1 MRRTRRGAARS
12 GAGAP
17 PRAVQKRRAAAD
29 TGRMP
34 HRLRLPHRLLAAA
47 ALATLTS
54 ALLALPARAGAEPY
68 LPPAGTVFAGVASGD
83 DVADFEQRTG
93 THPAVWQQWIQWG
106 KPFAYA
112 FDRARGARA
121 RLMLHVSTAAGQNR
135 SGSISPGAIAR
146 GDGDAYLLSLNAAMA
161 AQGAPV
167 YVRLM
172 GEMNNCDLAYSA
184 YNCNGSRRSPDFSS
198 ARFVQAWR
206 RMVLVLRG
214 GDVAALNARL
224 AALRLPPVR
233 GAAGTLPAPQ
243 VAFVWSPMT
252 GGSPM
257 ISALAPERYWP
268 GGAYVDWIG
277 TSFYSKF
284 PNFRFLEPYYAHFA
298 ARYRKPFVFAE
309 WGMWG
314 ADRPGFV
321 RDLFAWVG
329 RHPGVRMM
337 VYNQGAPSPGLFRL
351 GRYPRAAAVVRSS
364 LASPRFAQ
372 VAPEFAG

>member
-1 MRRTRRGAARS
+1 M
-12 GAGAP
+12 
-17 PRAVQKRRAAAD
+17 
-29 TGRMP
+29 
-34 HRLRLPHRLLAAA
+34 RLRLSMLRRLMAFAV
-47 ALATLTS
+47 LATVASVVLG
-54 ALLALPARAGAEPY
+54 APARAGAEPY
-68 LPPAGTVFAGVASGD
+68 VPPAGTIFAGVASGD

-106 KPFAYA
+106 KPFDYA
-112 FDRARGARA
+112 FERAGRARA

-135 SGSISPGAIAR
+135 RGSISPGAIAR
-146 GDGDAYLLSLNAAMA
+146 GDGDAYLLALNAAIA

-172 GEMNNCDLAYSA
+172 GEMNNCDLAYSS
-184 YNCNGSRRSPDFSS
+184 YDCDGSRRPADWSA
-198 ARFVQAWR
+198 ARFVRAWQR
-206 RMVLVLRG
+206 AVLVLRG
-214 GDVAALNARL
+214 GDVATLNARL
-224 AALRLPPVR
+224 AALHLPAVR
-233 GAAGTLPAPQ
+233 GAAGALPAPR

-257 ISALAPERYWP
+257 IAPLRPERYWP
-268 GGAYVDWIG
+268 GSAYVDWIG

-298 ARYRKPFVFAE
+298 ARYRKPFAFAE

-314 ADRPGFV
+314 ADDPGFA
-321 RDLFAWVG
+321 RDLFGWVA
-329 RHPGVRMM
+329 RHPRVRMM

-351 GRYPRAAAVVRSS
+351 GRYPRAAAVVRRG

-372 VAPEFAG
+372 FAPEFAG

>member
-1 MRRTRRGAARS
+1 MR
-12 GAGAP
+12 
-17 PRAVQKRRAAAD
+17 VL
-29 TGRMP
+29 
-34 HRLRLPHRLLAAA
+34 LRHLLAAA
-47 ALATLTS
+47 ALAAVTG

-68 LPPAGTVFAGVASGD
+68 TPPPGTVFAGLASGD

-106 KPFAYA
+106 KPFGYA
-112 FDRARGARA
+112 FERARGARA
-121 RLMLHVSTAAGQNR
+121 RLMLHVSTAAGQNQR
-135 SGSISPGAIAR
+135 GSITPGAIAR
-146 GDGDAYLLSLNAAMA
+146 GDGDAYLLQLNAAIA

-172 GEMNNCDLAYSA
+172 GEMNNCDLAYSS
-184 YNCNGSRRSPDFSS
+184 YNCNGTRRPADYSA
-198 ARFVQAWR
+198 ARFLQAWR
-206 RMVLVLRG
+206 RAVLILRG
-214 GDVAALNARL
+214 GDVGALNARL
-224 AALRLPPVR
+224 AALHLPPVR
-233 GAAGTLPAPQ
+233 GASAALPAPQ

-257 ISALAPERYWP
+257 IAALRPERYWP

-298 ARYRKPFVFAE
+298 ARYRKPFAFAE
-309 WGMWG
+309 WAMWG
-314 ADRPGFV
+314 SDNPGFA
-321 RDLFAWVG
+321 RDLFGWVR
-329 RHPGVRMM
+329 RHPRVQMM

-351 GRYPRAAAVVRSS
+351 RRYPRAAAVVRRG

-372 VAPEFAG
+372 FAPEFAG